1 MEIFSPSP
9 QRNDLIAGGDR
20 ERVGELPSRLLQPLR
35 QAERGEALRLRLPMQ
50 SHIQGFNEEN
60 SNELSNKFKAIMTSL
75 GVGSLEEIV
84 KLVKEDALRSVKLH
98 C

>member
-35 QAERGEALRLRLPMQ
+35 QAEGGETMWLRLPMQ

-60 SNELSNKFKAIMTSL
+60 SNELSNKFKAIMTYILELCKLCEMCFIVL
-75 GVGSLEEIV
+75 GELPE
-84 KLVKEDALRSVKLH
+84 LLW